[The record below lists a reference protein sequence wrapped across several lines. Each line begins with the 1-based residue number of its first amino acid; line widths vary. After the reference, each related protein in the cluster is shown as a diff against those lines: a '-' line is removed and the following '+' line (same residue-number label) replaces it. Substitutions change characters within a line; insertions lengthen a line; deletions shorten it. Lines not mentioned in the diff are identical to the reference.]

1 MQEQGANDWKV
12 GRENA
17 NSVDLN
23 RNFPNLDEFIF
34 EYNQHAKHRNN
45 HLDLET
51 FVALTSGKD
60 CHDKPVTQ
68 SSIQRTFLFD
78 SFIHFSLQYQPETVT
93 VAFWIMQNPFVLSA
107 NLHNGDLVANYPYD
121 DTGNHLQMYSPSP
134 DDTLFQ

>member
-1 MQEQGANDWKV
+1 MQEQGATDWQV
-12 GRENA
+12 GRANA
-17 NSVDLN
+17 NGVDLN

-34 EYNQHAKHRNN
+34 EYNKHAKHRNN

-51 FVALTSGKD
+51 FVELTSGSD
-60 CHDKPVTQ
+60 CNGKPVIKYGFIFTPNL
-68 SSIQRTFLFD
+68 LF
-78 SFIHFSLQYQPETVT
+78 SCVQYQPETVT

-134 DDTLFQ
+134 DDALFQ